1 MPAFDLTQKPFEGH
15 PMFDE
20 DDEWGIENIDVPE
33 REIEYQEDDG
43 NSDCGD
49 SCTI

>member
-1 MPAFDLTQKPFEGH
+1 MNKQSDKEALELEEAVWEQLDSLDFVP
-15 PMFDE
+15 
-20 DDEWGIENIDVPE
+20 DV
-33 REIEYQEDDG
+33 EIEYQEDDG

>member
-1 MPAFDLTQKPFEGH
+1 MGKIKDKLIREQEEDWGDLGAMP
-15 PMFDE
+15 
-20 DDEWGIENIDVPE
+20 DVPDV
-33 REIEYQEDDG
+33 EIEYQEDDG

>member
-1 MPAFDLTQKPFEGH
+1 MSCNRYEKDNP
-15 PMFDE
+15 DE
-20 DDEWGIENIDVPE
+20 DDWGIENIDVPE

>member
-1 MPAFDLTQKPFEGH
+1 MKHLSEVGQSDEETFELE
-15 PMFDE
+15 DE
-20 DDEWGIENIDVPE
+20 LNSLDFIPDV
-33 REIEYQEDDG
+33 EIEYQEDDG